1 MSWSHNKYLKRIC
14 KMKPQDIQN
23 LQEAYSQVYDESY
36 KDLGDKARN
45 KGHQL
50 LNKSKK
56 TATRGSIYS
65 GVKPS
70 NTPEGEKLQNRASN
84 QFAVSAFHNPE
95 KAQAKSAANKEK
107 GEKKK
112 KAFGNRLTRSD
123 GQGIRDSYEYDL
135 DEAEGSYGQTP
146 KAQQKMGDLA
156 NKRRNTPASEYS
168 ERGEKKKK
176 VDAASRHF
184 NRMGN
189 PDAGNRGKKSS
200 RPYYPAGRKGMTQK
214 DRDWSR
220 GADEYGHSGYDGE
233 GGGGSLPKGKKL
245 ERQKKTGVSAESFD
259 LYDVILSHL
268 LDEGYASTE
277 ESADKIILNMSESWF
292 EEILEARASEKRG
305 LGSPE
310 VSRSFP
316 GREVQKQRGELG
328 GRHWQSGGEGGSKNE
343 RGVKGAQ
350 ATRLKGSEPSGKY
363 AKMQSKKRDL
373 GSRYD

>member
-1 MSWSHNKYLKRIC
+1 MNS
-14 KMKPQDIQN
+14 QDIQN
-23 LQEAYSQVYDESY
+23 LQEAYSQVH
-36 KDLGDKARN
+36 K
-45 KGHQL
+45 
-50 LNKSKK
+50 
-56 TATRGSIYS
+56 
-65 GVKPS
+65 
-70 NTPEGEKLQNRASN
+70 
-84 QFAVSAFHNPE
+84 
-95 KAQAKSAANKEK
+95 
-107 GEKKK
+107 
-112 KAFGNRLTRSD
+112 
-123 GQGIRDSYEYDL
+123 L

-176 VDAASRHF
+176 VDAAVKHS
-184 NRMGN
+184 NRMSN
-189 PDAGNRGKKSS
+189 PDAGDRGKKSTK
-200 RPYYPAGRKGMTQK
+200 PYWTSDTRKGMTQK
-214 DRDWSR
+214 DRNWRR

-316 GREVQKQRGELG
+316 GREVQKQRGESG

>member
-1 MSWSHNKYLKRIC
+1 MNS
-14 KMKPQDIQN
+14 QDIQN
-23 LQEAYSQVYDESY
+23 LQEAYSQVH
-36 KDLGDKARN
+36 K
-45 KGHQL
+45 
-50 LNKSKK
+50 
-56 TATRGSIYS
+56 
-65 GVKPS
+65 
-70 NTPEGEKLQNRASN
+70 
-84 QFAVSAFHNPE
+84 
-95 KAQAKSAANKEK
+95 
-107 GEKKK
+107 
-112 KAFGNRLTRSD
+112 
-123 GQGIRDSYEYDL
+123 L

-146 KAQQKMGDLA
+146 NARQKMGELT

-189 PDAGNRGKKSS
+189 PDAGDRSKKSTKPHWTS
-200 RPYYPAGRKGMTQK
+200 GSRKGMTQK

-220 GADEYGHSGYDGE
+220 GADEYGHSSYDPDWNGPANGP
-233 GGGGSLPKGKKL
+233 GGKPKGKKA

-277 ESADKIILNMSESWF
+277 EAADKIILNMSESWF

-316 GREVQKQRGELG
+316 GREVQKQRGEAG

>member
-1 MSWSHNKYLKRIC
+1 
-14 KMKPQDIQN
+14 MKPQDIQN
-23 LQEAYSQVYDESY
+23 LQEAYSQVH
-36 KDLGDKARN
+36 K
-45 KGHQL
+45 
-50 LNKSKK
+50 
-56 TATRGSIYS
+56 
-65 GVKPS
+65 
-70 NTPEGEKLQNRASN
+70 
-84 QFAVSAFHNPE
+84 
-95 KAQAKSAANKEK
+95 
-107 GEKKK
+107 
-112 KAFGNRLTRSD
+112 
-123 GQGIRDSYEYDL
+123 L

-176 VDAASRHF
+176 VDTASKHY

-189 PDAGNRGKKSS
+189 PDAGNKGKKSS

-316 GREVQKQRGELG
+316 GREVQKQRGESG